1 MTKTKQEKKSKEQHT
16 WMSWMTTK
24 EKGPKLEAK
33 QKKRRGEN
41 ASPVFLE
48 SHPWKIS
55 DEPPKRRSMSTI
67 YDWGNIASG
76 AAMMT
81 LEKNSNN

>member
-55 DEPPKRRSMSTI
+55 DELLKEEVCQP
-67 YDWGNIASG
+67 Y
-76 AAMMT
+76 MT
-81 LEKNSNN
+81 GET